1 MTWIMYCQPH
11 YRYSCNVYDN
21 LENGNKKDQA
31 LKEEIERGYR
41 SSFKET
47 LNIPKT
53 TSTKWVKDMIKEWN
67 Y

>member
-1 MTWIMYCQPH
+1 
-11 YRYSCNVYDN
+11 VYDN